1 MDPVSAVGLAA
12 AIAQFLEISVK
23 AVALCI
29 RIRDAEASGTELY
42 QELGDHLRQVK
53 ASRNELTTGRPGSV
67 PRRISDLANK
77 CTDIAS
83 ELLKLFEHISG
94 LKPKVGTA
102 TKVFRVLKERK
113 TIEKLLNSLKEKE
126 KALDSVLVQDLW

>member
-23 AVALCI
+23 SVTLCV

-53 ASRNELTTGRPGSV
+53 ASRLELTERHSGPV
-67 PRRISDLANK
+67 PRRISDLATNAPIPPVT
-77 CTDIAS
+77 C
-83 ELLKLFEHISG
+83 
-94 LKPKVGTA
+94 
-102 TKVFRVLKERK
+102 
-113 TIEKLLNSLKEKE
+113 
-126 KALDSVLVQDLW
+126 